1 MTYYKYAERDAESRV
16 NWGDVSKK
24 WSDAIVQGEVA
35 RETKRQTIQT
45 LTDQLTDS
53 IINAPMGDNE
63 GINGWYA
70 DYAETASEY
79 LLDANRRLKAGNIK
93 VRDYSTIMA
102 NLTQGTERMTGLA
115 KDFSDNYA
123 IKMERLQNDQ
133 SQQAELKMMELAEG
147 FSNFTNTMAI
157 VNPTNGMISIAKKG
171 TGETVTIPQMRSY
184 ITMQYDRYNVDE
196 AIGSAVDQLAEI
208 ERVIMDERGIKTR
221 EAARQMEDDE
231 GNSLWNRKKNNILD
245 AELQDGLHVSS
256 ILTEEIGGYNVVT
269 DATNVGENDILFILD
284 PRQPS
289 AGYRVPLYNLDLENM
304 TEEEL
309 DMVFS
314 ADLDDEE
321 RAALIKQA
329 EDQKK
334 VARGWLDTD
343 LMSRLD
349 EKETARAD
357 TGGGPQGMTDEQ
369 RKAQAR
375 RANTDTALTHW
386 MNLAYAPTAEQK
398 NASAA
403 RLQGQDYVDE
413 LGNRQ
418 TIVGVDPSDDRVI
431 LTLRDANGQESIIER
446 FYETDQGQY
455 TPKQWAQ
462 AGSIFFEDPAFAEAQ
477 MSRYQDPNREGGPRY
492 VEGSMTTSL
501 PGTQRAY
508 TEVVETVDITPFAE
522 AKIGNDAAPSYFTE
536 TATPGNA
543 ESEAAKT
550 TAAVQSVLGAMGVD
564 ASGIAQI
571 TESMSEG
578 AGASALGYKEKEV
591 IRFHIPGVTEQSIF
605 IPNNEQGIQALS
617 NLMQMLPELMNSGTM
632 LTLEEA
638 NNMFSNVPY
647 YNDYNGEKFGEK
659 MREKFGMTSSAP
671 TRSTSTGRGGNGPRP
686 SAPRPGG

>member
-35 RETKRQTIQT
+35 RETKRQEIQT

-102 NLTQGTERMTGLA
+102 NITQGTERMTGLA

-147 FSNFTNTMAI
+147 FANFTNTMAV
-157 VNPTNGMISIAKKG
+157 VNPTNGMINIAKKG

-196 AIGSAVDQLAEI
+196 AMGSAVDQLAKI
-208 ERVIMDERGIKTR
+208 EKVIMDERGIKTR

-231 GNSLWNRKKNNILD
+231 GKSLWNRKKNNILD

-329 EDQKK
+329 EEQKN

-357 TGGGPQGMTDEQ
+357 TGRTGLTDEQ

-375 RANTDTALTHW
+375 QRNTGTALGHW

-418 TIVGVDPSDDRVI
+418 TIVGVDPSENSVV
-431 LTLRDANGQESIIER
+431 LTLRDANGQESVIER
-446 FYETDQGQY
+446 FYETEQGQY
-455 TPKQWAQ
+455 SPTQWAQ
-462 AGSIFFEDPAFAEAQ
+462 AGSIFFEDPAYAEGLMGQ
-477 MSRYQDPNREGGPRY
+477 YQDPNREGGPRY
-492 VEGSMTTSL
+492 ADGGMTLTT

-508 TEVVETVDITPFAE
+508 TEVVEEVDITPFAE
-522 AKIGNDAAPSYFTE
+522 AKVGKDSAPSYFTE

-543 ESEAAKT
+543 ESEAAAT
-550 TAAVQSVLGAMGVD
+550 TAAVQSVLGAMGID

-571 TESMSEG
+571 TESMSEE

-591 IRFHIPGVTEQSIF
+591 VRFHIPGVTEQSIF
-605 IPNNEQGIQALS
+605 IPNNQQGIQALS
-617 NLMQMLPELMNSGTM
+617 TLMQMLPELINSGTM

-638 NNMFSNVPY
+638 NDMFSNVPY
-647 YNDYNGEKFGEK
+647 YNDYNGEKFGKK
-659 MREKFGMTSSAP
+659 MREEFGVVSSAP
-671 TRSTSTGRGGNGPRP
+671 ARSTSNGRGGARR
-686 SAPRPGG
+686 APR